1 MGVLL
6 NGLLVGGVAMGISMF
21 THWLL
26 KKHWPKYKMVG
37 LGRNNNFTTI
47 RLLDY
52 IIYACRATVAGLA
65 PA

>member
-1 MGVLL
+1 MGALI

-47 RLLDY
+47 RLLDD
-52 IIYACRATVAGLA
+52 IIYR
-65 PA
+65 